1 MYSAFMYHSKH
12 QYMCITSPLLIA
24 LFLNND
30 IAVSS
35 AKLSVVASVKMSA
48 VLTSAT
54 GGDEGGG
61 CLMVFQS
68 RGAAG
73 NANLPL
79 VPYITRELVHVDV
92 LLAVRKGARTE
103 RSWCP
108 VTSVSKLRFFT
119 TFFAFKVC
127 ASLSSPIAAW

>member
-35 AKLSVVASVKMSA
+35 AKLSVVASVKMSV

-61 CLMVFQS
+61 VLDGLPISRRCRKRQPASRALHNEGVGSCRRLVGSKEGRSYGKVMVSRYFCLETAIFYY
-68 RGAAG
+68 
-73 NANLPL
+73 LFC
-79 VPYITRELVHVDV
+79 I
-92 LLAVRKGARTE
+92 
-103 RSWCP
+103 
-108 VTSVSKLRFFT
+108 
-119 TFFAFKVC
+119 
-127 ASLSSPIAAW
+127 